1 MTAKAV
7 ELLVQRAGA
16 PLVVRGEP
24 VTGAPRREVK
34 FFLRDTDAGKVHDVL
49 KTNCRPAEGHASSR
63 VTSIYFDDPG
73 FRSYDDNLEG
83 TGERVKIRLRWYDSD
98 EERFFFET
106 KRRSFSK
113 TIKERVELQSSTPL
127 TSSPYRE
134 TLKRLREVLP
144 EPHLGRL
151 LEAQDPILITR
162 YQRSYFAAPNRRVRV
177 TLDSRIEWFDQ
188 TGRAEPTLRFPARIP
203 RLAILEVKTE
213 EEDEDVGEVLYPL
226 RLRPTR
232 SSKYGVGC
240 RALGL
245 VADSRG
251 GLG

>member
-1 MTAKAV
+1 
-7 ELLVQRAGA
+7 
-16 PLVVRGEP
+16 
-24 VTGAPRREVK
+24 VK
-34 FFLRDTDAGKVHDVL
+34 FFLRDTDAGKVIDVL
-49 KTNCRPAEGHASSR
+49 KTNCRPAASHPSSR

-113 TIKERVELQSSTPL
+113 TIKERVALESPAPL
-127 TSSPYRE
+127 TSLFYRE
-134 TLKRLREVLP
+134 TLKRLQEVLP
-144 EPHLGRL
+144 EPHRGRL
-151 LEAQDPILITR
+151 LAAPHPILITR
-162 YQRSYFAAPNRRVRV
+162 YQRSYFSVRDGSVRV
-177 TLDSRIEWFDQ
+177 TLDSCIEWYEQ
-188 TGRAEPTLRFPARIP
+188 CGRSKPSLRFPARIP

-213 EEDEDVGEVLYPL
+213 KEDTELGGILYPL

-240 RALGL
+240 RELGL